1 MALVQ
6 NAKRTATVGPL
17 LALCVG
23 YFMVILDTTIV
34 NVALPALH
42 HDLHANVRTLQWV
55 VDGYTLLFAALML
68 SGGALGDRLGARG
81 VFQAGLAVF
90 VLASIGCG
98 VAPTAAVLI
107 VARLVQGVGAALSVP
122 ASLSLLRVA
131 YDDPTA
137 RARAVGAWGGVAG
150 VAAAAGPVLGGL
162 LVTVASWRLVFF
174 VNVPV
179 GLLGM
184 YLTARHVPAPQRQQ
198 RGLDPVAQ
206 GSAVVALGGL
216 TWGLIEGGHGG
227 WDRPIVLAGF
237 VLFACAGWLF
247 VAVEGRA
254 GDRMLP
260 RALFGSPAFSAAASV
275 GLLMNLGFYG
285 ELFLLNLY
293 FQQVRGYSALLA
305 GVALLP
311 QMGMATI
318 GSAASG
324 HFTSRMGNTRPTL
337 LIGLLVGGLGLFG
350 MIATV
355 GTAGYGLLV
364 LPMLAAGFGMSFT
377 MPAATTTVV
386 DNAPAHRA
394 GVASAVI
401 NTSRQ
406 VGSVVGVAVM
416 GDLVAGAFVPGLRIG
431 LAVGGAV
438 FVLGAAV
445 VALAIRK

>member
-1 MALVQ
+1 M
-6 NAKRTATVGPL
+6 RPL

-42 HDLHANVRTLQWV
+42 DELGATVRTLQWV

-68 SGGALGDRLGARG
+68 AGGALGDRLGARG

-98 VAPTAAVLI
+98 VAPNAAVLV
-107 VARLVQGVGAALSVP
+107 VARLVQGIGAALAVP
-122 ASLSLLRVA
+122 ASLSLLRAA
-131 YDDPTA
+131 YPDPTA

-150 VAAAAGPVLGGL
+150 VAAAAGPVLGGV
-162 LVTVASWRLVFF
+162 LVTAASWRLVFF
-174 VNVPV
+174 VNVPF

-184 YLTARHVPAPQRQQ
+184 YLTARHVPTPDRVP

-206 GSAVVALGGL
+206 VAAVLALGGL
-216 TWGLIEGGHGG
+216 TWGLIEGGHTG
-227 WDRPIVLAGF
+227 WDRPVVLAGL
-237 VLFACAGWLF
+237 VLFLVAGAAF
-247 VAVEGRA
+247 VVVEGRA

-260 RALFGSPAFSAAASV
+260 CSLFRSPAFSAGTSV

-305 GVALLP
+305 GAALLP
-311 QMGMATI
+311 QMGMATV

-324 HFTSRMGNTRPTL
+324 HFTARMGGTRPTL
-337 LIGLLVGGLGLFG
+337 LIGLLVGAAGLFG
-350 MIATV
+350 LIAAV
-355 GTAGYGLLV
+355 GTSGYGLLV
-364 LPMLAAGFGMSFT
+364 LPMLAAGFGMAFT

-386 DNAPAHRA
+386 DNAPARRA

-406 VGSVVGVAVM
+406 VGSVIGVAAL
-416 GDLVAGAFVPGLRIG
+416 GDLVAGAFVPGMRIAM
-431 LAVGGAV
+431 AVAGAV
-438 FVLGAAV
+438 FVLGAAI
-445 VALAIRK
+445 VAGTVSR

>member
-1 MALVQ
+1 MALAQ
-6 NAKRTATVGPL
+6 SAKKTATVGPL

-42 HDLHANVRTLQWV
+42 SDLHANVRTLQWV

-81 VFQAGLAVF
+81 VFQTGLAIF

-98 VAPTAAVLI
+98 IAPTAAVLI
-107 VARLVQGVGAALSVP
+107 GARLVQGIGAALSVP
-122 ASLSLLRVA
+122 ASLSLLRSA
-131 YDDPTA
+131 YADPTA

-162 LVTVASWRLVFF
+162 LVTAASWRLVFF

-184 YLTARHVPAPQRQQ
+184 YLTARHVPA
-198 RGLDPVAQ
+198 LDPVAQ
-206 GSAVVALGGL
+206 ISAVVALAGL
-216 TWGLIEGGHGG
+216 TWGLIEGGHSG
-227 WDRPIVLAGF
+227 WGQPVVLAGF
-237 VLFACAGWLF
+237 VLFAGAGWIF

-260 RALFGSPAFSAAASV
+260 RALFRSRAFSAASSV

-285 ELFLLNLY
+285 QLFLLNLY

-305 GVALLP
+305 GIALLP

-324 HFTSRMGNTRPTL
+324 HFTSRMGSTRPTL
-337 LIGLLVGGLGLFG
+337 LIGLSVGAVGMFG

-416 GDLVAGAFVPGLRIG
+416 GDLVGGAFVPGLRIG

-438 FVLGAAV
+438 FLLGAAV
-445 VALAIRK
+445 VAFAIPR